1 MKRLYSI
8 DLLKMLCAILVIFIH
23 VWTPY
28 RTYVLPIT
36 RCAVP
41 CFFIISGYLV
51 YSENKLI
58 FKEHLQRSIKKIF
71 KIFVW
76 STILFALIK
85 FLLAFK
91 NNDFNFLQLSTLRD
105 FILFNENPF
114 GFHLW
119 YINAYLYTLLIIF
132 FLLKKNKLIY
142 IYRTIPFLLLMDLCL
157 GKYSLVLWNKE
168 FPYTYMRNFLC
179 VGIPYFSIGMLI
191 KQYKKQILKFN
202 YLYLL
207 TFCGIVLFSLG
218 SMAEYKILVEFNK
231 NTVRDHYISSTFLA
245 ISLFLFFVLLKSN
258 KSTSLSRLGE
268 KYSLYIYIFHPLF
281 IILFA
286 DINKY
291 LPIVWQ
297 EIYLYMSPFIIL
309 ISTVIFS
316 KLLMSIQVLR

>member
-28 RTYVLPIT
+28 RNYVLPIT

-51 YSENKLI
+51 YSVNKLI
-58 FKEHLQRSIKKIF
+58 FEEHLQRSVKNIF

-76 STILFALIK
+76 STILFAFIK

-91 NNDFNFLQLSTLRD
+91 NNDFDFLQLSTLRD

-132 FLLKKNKLIY
+132 FFAKKNKLIY

-157 GKYSLVLWNKE
+157 GKYSFVLWNKE
-168 FPYTYMRNFLC
+168 FPYTYTRNFLC

-202 YLYLL
+202 YLYLF
-207 TFCGIVLFSLG
+207 TFSGIILFSLG
-218 SMAEYKILVEFNK
+218 SMVEYKILVEFNK

-245 ISLFLFFVLLKSN
+245 ISLFLFFVTLKSN
-258 KSTSLSRLGE
+258 KSTFLSRLGE

-281 IILFA
+281 IILFV

-297 EIYLYMSPFIIL
+297 EFYLYMSPFIIL
-309 ISTVIFS
+309 ISTIIFS

>member
-28 RTYVLPIT
+28 RKYVLPIT

-51 YSENKLI
+51 YSVNKLI
-58 FKEHLQRSIKKIF
+58 FEEHLQRSVKNIF
-71 KIFVW
+71 KIFIW
-76 STILFALIK
+76 STILFAFIK

-91 NNDFNFLQLSTLRD
+91 NNDFDFLQLSTLRD

-132 FLLKKNKLIY
+132 FFAKKNKLIY

-157 GKYSLVLWNKE
+157 GKYSFMLWNKE
-168 FPYTYMRNFLC
+168 FPYTYTRNFLC

-202 YLYLL
+202 YLYLF
-207 TFCGIVLFSLG
+207 TFCGIILFSLG

-245 ISLFLFFVLLKSN
+245 ISLFLFFITLKSN
-258 KSTSLSRLGE
+258 KSTFLSRLGE

-281 IILFA
+281 IILFV

-297 EIYLYMSPFIIL
+297 EFYLYMSPFIIL
-309 ISTVIFS
+309 ISTIIFS